1 MEIITQ
7 NLDQFRVFVLVL
19 VRSSVILVF
28 LPIFGSRNWPLLAKL
43 GFVLLFGLIL
53 FPLAKDQNWP
63 LPASV
68 FDYGLIVAAEML
80 VALCLGLAVDLVLAG
95 VQLGGQLVGFQ
106 LGFSIVNVIDPQ
118 SGNQISIIGQFLYLI
133 TILLFLVLNGHH
145 LFIQALAESLTAI
158 QPGKVSL
165 STGLLNQVMSLSL
178 TMFGLA
184 IKLVAPAL
192 AVLLFSKTI
201 MGVIAKAVP
210 QINIM
215 IVSFPLNIGVGLFFI
230 GLSLAWVG
238 TFMQVFVERDLG
250 LHLSRALRALGG
262 GG

>member
-1 MEIITQ
+1 MDIISQ
-7 NLDQFRVFVLVL
+7 NIDQFRIFLLVL
-19 VRSSVILVF
+19 VRCTVVLVF
-28 LPIFGSRNWPLLAKL
+28 LPIFGSRSWPLLAKV
-43 GFVLLFGLIL
+43 GFVLLFSLIL
-53 FPLAKDQNWP
+53 FPLARDRNWP

-68 FDYGLIVAAEML
+68 MDYGLVVAAEML
-80 VALCLGLAVDLVLAG
+80 VALCLGLAVDLVLAA

-118 SGNQISIIGQFLYLI
+118 SGDQISIVGQFLYLI
-133 TILLFLVLNGHH
+133 TVLLFLVLNGHH
-145 LFIQALAESLTAI
+145 LFIQALAESLTVI
-158 QPGKVSL
+158 QPGRITL
-165 STGLLNQVMSLSL
+165 NQGLLNQIMHLTL

-184 IKLVAPAL
+184 IKLIAPAL

-230 GLSLAWVG
+230 GLSLAWLG
-238 TFMQVFVERDLG
+238 TFMQVFVGRDLG
-250 LHLSRALRALGG
+250 VHLSRALRALSGG
-262 GG
+262 